1 MFLPDEANEKKPV
14 IPPKQDL
21 FKKVSHPYISEI
33 RSLLNYIISIPI
45 VLLCSYLFYNIADG
59 DTVIAWGKEDSLFE
73 WLTPVFY
80 FVSFVLL
87 LLAFRRNR
95 NIFLLLLCIIMFF
108 GAGEE
113 ISWGQR
119 IFGFSTPDEINKLN
133 VQHEVN
139 IHNLEIF
146 NGKYMNGDLKHG
158 FARLLEMD
166 FLFKIFTIVF
176 GILLPFCVYHFK
188 FIAKLTQKFKVP
200 VPPISVGIFFGI
212 SWIVLKLSLAKLPVE
227 ANVEHYWRVFM
238 AGPEIA
244 EFIGSYIMAIISLY
258 FYIYRNK
265 NIMGK
270 DFKQFIDVVPYLK
283 VEIRP

>member
-14 IPPKQDL
+14 ILPKQDL

-108 GAGEE
+108 GACEE
-113 ISWGQR
+113 ISLGQR
-119 IFGFSTPDEINKLN
+119 I
-133 VQHEVN
+133 
-139 IHNLEIF
+139 
-146 NGKYMNGDLKHG
+146 
-158 FARLLEMD
+158 
-166 FLFKIFTIVF
+166 
-176 GILLPFCVYHFK
+176 
-188 FIAKLTQKFKVP
+188 
-200 VPPISVGIFFGI
+200 
-212 SWIVLKLSLAKLPVE
+212 
-227 ANVEHYWRVFM
+227 
-238 AGPEIA
+238 
-244 EFIGSYIMAIISLY
+244 
-258 FYIYRNK
+258 
-265 NIMGK
+265 
-270 DFKQFIDVVPYLK
+270 
-283 VEIRP
+283 